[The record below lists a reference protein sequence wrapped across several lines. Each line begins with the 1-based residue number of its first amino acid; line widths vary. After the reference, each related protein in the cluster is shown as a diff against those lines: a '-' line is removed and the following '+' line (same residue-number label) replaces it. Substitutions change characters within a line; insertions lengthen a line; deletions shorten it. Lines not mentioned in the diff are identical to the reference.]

1 MSIHNPAPRA
11 HQPIQPPH
19 PAPSAR
25 TTRVTP
31 SRPAPPQLTTFH
43 LKPSWHNRNG
53 RIDRSAC
60 VEIAARFLWRSTTL
74 PPLRAVPAL
83 EAGRAFHDALNLPA
97 SPSRPALTTPLCIA
111 SDTLII
117 TTQYLIRVRDSKKP
131 VRLAGDR
138 RTRKSNIM
146 KSRYADPPFI
156 RASNPNFGA
165 TLLKI
170 LGLDPYAWEQTLT
183 IQRWAYPL
191 PWTHRNFNRAFPIP
205 VHGRGGRRTLIIQ
218 PCRFQ
223 HFLLCP
229 ACNVKVAKLFLPLC
243 YEQEKRDADLAQ
255 QWANLFATHP
265 ATRNKPMTPAEA
277 AIISRYAPLFEPR
290 RLVCRKC
297 LSLRYGEARG
307 RSRAEQV

>member
-1 MSIHNPAPRA
+1 MNIH
-11 HQPIQPPH
+11 
-19 PAPSAR
+19 
-25 TTRVTP
+25 
-31 SRPAPPQLTTFH
+31 RPAPPQLKTFP
-43 LKPSWHNRNG
+43 LKPSWHNRAG

-60 VEIAARFLWRSTTL
+60 VEIAARHIWRSTTL
-74 PPLRAVPAL
+74 PPLRAVPPL
-83 EAGRAFHDALNLPA
+83 EAGRAFHDATTT
-97 SPSRPALTTPLCIA
+97 SSRRILAAPRCIA
-111 SDTLII
+111 AATQVI
-117 TTQYLIRVRDSKKP
+117 TTHYLIRVRDHKKP
-131 VRLAGDR
+131 VRLDGDR

-146 KSRYADPPFI
+146 KSRYADPPYR

-183 IQRWAYPL
+183 IQRWAFPL

-205 VHGRGGRRTLIIQ
+205 VHGPGGRRTHVIQ

-229 ACNVKVAKLFLPLC
+229 NCNVKVAKLFLPLC

-255 QWANLFATHP
+255 QWATLFATHP

-277 AIISRYAPLFEPR
+277 AIITRYAPLFEPR

-297 LSLRYGEARG
+297 LRLRYGEAKG
-307 RSRAEQV
+307 RSRAERA